1 MIYFILV
8 ILGVFFV
15 LSLICVIF
23 VLFVWFFNFPIKRE
37 ELINE
42 LKRLIE

>member
-1 MIYFILV
+1 MIYLILV

-15 LSLICVIF
+15 LGLICVFF
-23 VLFVWFFNFPIKRE
+23 VLFVWFLDIPITRE

-42 LKRLIE
+42 LKRLKE